1 MFRLVVRFYN
11 LVIRIFQLYRKH
23 GKMASEKIQP
33 IDSIEHYLRNDSRF
47 LGKKRQRFRFLDRTA
62 SVEGIWSTKPEWAFV
77 FEYKD
82 LGIDLSTSTII
93 VDKNELDIE
102 QVTTETDVKPGR
114 PSKLVPPQEYE
125 QQTLGDKF

>member
-1 MFRLVVRFYN
+1 
-11 LVIRIFQLYRKH
+11 
-23 GKMASEKIQP
+23 
-33 IDSIEHYLRNDSRF
+33 
-47 LGKKRQRFRFLDRTA
+47 
-62 SVEGIWSTKPEWAFV
+62 VEGIWSTKPEWAFV